1 MATIKFSRLA
11 SRVRVQLQDPA
22 VDSMKDVRDLKE
34 EVRFLKNVLQ
44 LKSSGGGMS
53 EIIYK
58 LKYLEKENREL
69 REQRTSKVEMH
80 QVLKENHRLK
90 TQMELLRVGDSLR
103 DLKRPDSRP
112 DDSQQSIVHADT
124 PENTP
129 DRRDLGVPASAGLLP
144 SIHKPKPNKTLSSEN
159 SQDAKEPTE
168 EASEYL
174 DSFPQIRADPRQA
187 RLAEDL
193 PRSRIFVDDRGRDLD
208 FLGKMRQDL
217 GSSPSKKINRSHL
230 HLETQGPDS
239 PFPNKSSLSTRHNP
253 HPYHSQQPQ
262 MQASSQKRAA
272 ARSQLDSLQMAGS
285 PHRAASKYSSSKR
298 HQELV
303 TMASINT
310 DKLEKLQYIHRLFE
324 SLEKRPGLGSL
335 ASFKPVFKQ
344 RNPRSKFDPQLTS
357 VKLEMARLNFN

>member
-69 REQRTSKVEMH
+69 REQRSSKVEMH

-90 TQMELLRVGDSLR
+90 TEMELLRVGDSLR
-103 DLKRPDSRP
+103 ELKRPGSRP

-129 DRRDLGVPASAGLLP
+129 DRRDLALPASAGLLP
-144 SIHKPKPNKTLSSEN
+144 SIHKPKPNKTLSSVN
-159 SQDAKEPTE
+159 SQDAKEHTE

-187 RLAEDL
+187 RLPEDL
-193 PRSRIFVDDRGRDLD
+193 PRSRVFIESRDPD

-217 GSSPSKKINRSHL
+217 GASPSKKISRSHL
-230 HLETQGPDS
+230 LLETQSPDS
-239 PFPNKSSLSTRHNP
+239 PFPHKNSLSSRHNP
-253 HPYHSQQPQ
+253 HPPSFQRPQ
-262 MQASSQKRAA
+262 YQASSQKRSA
-272 ARSQLDSLQMAGS
+272 ARSHMESLQLAGS

-344 RNPRSKFDPQLTS
+344 RNPRSKFDPQLSS